1 MTDFTGRDV
10 WIFDL
15 DNTLYPAACEL
26 FRQIDANMTAF
37 IQDRFG
43 LDRAEAFRLQKD
55 LYVSH
60 GTTLSGLMAEHDVCP
75 HAFMDAAHDIDVS
88 GLPVDPG
95 LRAAMA
101 ALPGRRFVY
110 TNGSLAHA
118 ENVATRLGVWDLF
131 DGAFDVE
138 MGGWTPKPHRAPYE
152 AFVAHF
158 GLDPARAVFFEDMA
172 DNLIVPAE
180 MGMATVLVQSDAA
193 WLDAEPAAK
202 RSARPGE
209 APSHVHYATA
219 DLTGFLAGLTRAA
232 PTSKRDHGARA

>member
-1 MTDFTGRDV
+1 MTAGSLAGRDAWV
-10 WIFDL
+10 FDL

-37 IQDRFG
+37 IQDRFV
-43 LDRAEAFRLQKD
+43 LDRAEAFALQKA

-60 GTTLSGLMAEHDVCP
+60 GTTLSGLMADHGVCP
-75 HAFMDAAHDIDVS
+75 HEFMAAAHDVDVS
-88 GLPVDPG
+88 DLPVDPG
-95 LRAAMA
+95 LREAMT
-101 ALPGRRFVY
+101 ALPGKRYVY

-152 AFVAHF
+152 AFVARF
-158 GLDPARAVFFEDMA
+158 GIDPGRAVFFEDMA
-172 DNLIVPAE
+172 ENLVVPHE
-180 MGMATVLVQSDAA
+180 MGMTTVLVQSDAA
-193 WLDAEPAAK
+193 WLDEEPDAK

-209 APSHVHYATA
+209 RPAHVHHATT

-232 PTSKRDHGARA
+232 PDSDGAAA

>member
-1 MTDFTGRDV
+1 MIDTRDA

-43 LDRAEAFRLQKD
+43 LGPDAAFRLQKD
-55 LYVSH
+55 LYVKH
-60 GTTLSGLMAEHDVCP
+60 GTTLSGLRIEHDVCP
-75 HAFMDAAHDIDVS
+75 HEFMAAAHDIDVS
-88 GLPVDPG
+88 SLPVDLG
-95 LRAAMA
+95 LREAMA
-101 ALPGRRFVY
+101 KLPGRRFVY

-118 ENVATRLGVWDLF
+118 RNVATRLGVWDLF

-152 AFVAHF
+152 AFVARY
-158 GLDPARAVFFEDMA
+158 GIDPARAVFFEDMA
-172 DNLIVPAE
+172 ENLVVPHE

-193 WLDAEPAAK
+193 WLDAEPGAK
-202 RSARPGE
+202 RPARVGD
-209 APSHVHYATA
+209 AHDHVHHVTT
-219 DLTGFLAGLTRAA
+219 DLTGFLSGLTRAA
-232 PTSKRDHGARA
+232 RPDTDGAAA

>member
-1 MTDFTGRDV
+1 MIDTRDA

-43 LDRAEAFRLQKD
+43 LGPDAAFRLQKD
-55 LYVSH
+55 LYVKH
-60 GTTLSGLMAEHDVCP
+60 GTTLSGLRIEHDVCP
-75 HAFMDAAHDIDVS
+75 HEFMAAAHDIDVS
-88 GLPVDPG
+88 SLPVDLG
-95 LRAAMA
+95 LREAMA
-101 ALPGRRFVY
+101 KLPGRRFVY

-118 ENVATRLGVWDLF
+118 RNVATRLGVWDLF

-152 AFVAHF
+152 AFVQRF
-158 GLDPARAVFFEDMA
+158 GIDPDHAVFFEDMA
-172 DNLIVPAE
+172 ENLEVPHA
-180 MGMATVLVQSDAA
+180 MGMTTVLVQSDAA
-193 WLDAEPAAK
+193 WLDTEPGAK

-209 APSHVHYATA
+209 APDHVHHATT
-219 DLTGFLAGLTRAA
+219 DLTAFLAGLTRAA
-232 PTSKRDHGARA
+232 REDGAAA

>member
-1 MTDFTGRDV
+1 MIDTHDT

-26 FRQIDANMTAF
+26 FTQIDANMTAF
-37 IQDRFG
+37 IQNRFDIG
-43 LDRAEAFRLQKD
+43 RDEAFRLQKD

-95 LRAAMA
+95 LRPAIA

-110 TNGSLAHA
+110 TNGSLKHA
-118 ENVATRLGVWDLF
+118 ENVAARLGIWDLF

-152 AFVAHF
+152 AFVARF
-158 GLDPARAVFFEDMA
+158 DIDPARAAFFEDMA
-172 DNLIVPAE
+172 ENLEVPRA
-180 MGMATVLVQSDAA
+180 MGMTTVLVQSDAA
-193 WLDAEPAAK
+193 WLDGEPGAK

-209 APSHVHYATA
+209 MPSHVDHATT
-219 DLTGFLAGLTRAA
+219 DLTAFLSGLTRGLPTDAA
-232 PTSKRDHGARA
+232 NDGAAA